1 MNKKVSLAV
10 CAAIVLAAVL
20 VGAVYAA
27 LQGKTE
33 TPVKNSMSA
42 EKDPKP
48 TVVETWDKKV
58 KENVMVNV
66 GNPGPGY
73 SVYVRADIVVTW
85 KDKDGNVYSK
95 LPKAGTD
102 YTISLNTVS
111 GTPTTLNTWFLG
123 ADGFYYYTSPVVS
136 GPTTVLINKC
146 KLEDTAQI
154 PEGYQLSV
162 EIIAQ
167 TIQYKGTTDIEN
179 PNKTAV
185 EDAWHVT
192 LSQDPVSA
200 DEDDPGVYIINGPVS
215 VSSGTSSPF
224 EGSPSDLG

>member
-1 MNKKVSLAV
+1 MKKKVILAV
-10 CAAIVLAAVL
+10 FAAIALAAVL

-48 TVVETWDKKV
+48 TVVETWDNKV
-58 KENVMVNV
+58 KKNVMVNV
-66 GNPGPGY
+66 GNPGY

-95 LPKAGTD
+95 LPEAGED
-102 YTISLNTVS
+102 FTIDLTTVS

-136 GPTTVLINKC
+136 GNTAVLINEC
-146 KLEDTAQI
+146 KVKEDTAQI

-167 TIQYKGTTDIEN
+167 TVQYKGTTDRNANI
-179 PNKTAV
+179 TAV

-200 DEDDPGVYIINGPVS
+200 DEGDPGVYIINGPLS
-215 VSSGTSSPF
+215 VSSGTGSEF

>member
-1 MNKKVSLAV
+1 MNKKVILAV
-10 CAAIVLAAVL
+10 FAAIVLAAVL

-33 TPVKNSMSA
+33 TPVENSMSA
-42 EKDPKP
+42 EKDPEP
-48 TVVETWDKKV
+48 TVVETWDNKV
-58 KENVMVNV
+58 KKNVMVNV
-66 GNPGPGY
+66 GNPGY

-95 LPKAGTD
+95 LPEAGKD
-102 YTISLNTVS
+102 FTIDLTTVS

-136 GPTTVLINKC
+136 GNTAVLINEC
-146 KLEDTAQI
+146 KVKEDTAQI

-167 TIQYKGTTDIEN
+167 TIQYKGTTDRDANI
-179 PNKTAV
+179 TAV

-200 DEDDPGVYIINGPVS
+200 DEGDSGVYIINGPVS
-215 VSSGTSSPF
+215 VSSGTGSEF
-224 EGSPSDLG
+224 EAGLSDLG

>member
-1 MNKKVSLAV
+1 MKKKVILAV
-10 CAAIVLAAVL
+10 FAAIALAAVL

-48 TVVETWDKKV
+48 TVVETWDNKV
-58 KENVMVNV
+58 KKDVSVNV
-66 GNPGPGY
+66 GDPGY

-95 LPKAGTD
+95 LPQAGTD

-136 GPTTVLINKC
+136 GNTAVLINEC
-146 KLEDTAQI
+146 KVKEDTAQI

-167 TIQYKGTTDIEN
+167 TVQYKGTTDRDANI
-179 PNKTAV
+179 TAV

-200 DEDDPGVYIINGPVS
+200 DEGDSGVYIINGPVS
-215 VSSGTSSPF
+215 PLSGNGSEF
-224 EGSPSDLG
+224 EVDPNDGLI

>member
-1 MNKKVSLAV
+1 MNKKVILAV
-10 CAAIVLAAVL
+10 FAAIILAAVL

-33 TPVKNSMSA
+33 TPVKNDMSA

-48 TVVETWDKKV
+48 TVVETWENNVKK
-58 KENVMVNV
+58 NVMVNV
-66 GNPGPGY
+66 GDPGY

-95 LPKAGTD
+95 LPQAGTD

-111 GTPTTLNTWFLG
+111 GTPIAVEKWFFG
-123 ADGFYYYTSPVVS
+123 ADGFFYYTSPVVS
-136 GPTTVLINKC
+136 GNTDVLINEC
-146 KLEDTAQI
+146 KVKEDTAQI

-167 TIQYKGTTDIEN
+167 TIQYKGTTDRDDNI
-179 PNKTAV
+179 TAV

-200 DEDDPGVYIINGPVS
+200 DEGDPGVYIINGPVS
-215 VSSGTSSPF
+215 VSSGTGSEF
-224 EGSPSDLG
+224 EASPSDLG

>member
-1 MNKKVSLAV
+1 MNKKVILAV
-10 CAAIVLAAVL
+10 FAAIVLAAVL

-42 EKDPKP
+42 EKDPEPK
-48 TVVETWDKKV
+48 VVETWDNTVKKDV
-58 KENVMVNV
+58 SVNV
-66 GNPGPGY
+66 GDPKY

-95 LPKAGTD
+95 LPEAGKD
-102 YTISLNTVS
+102 FTIDLTTVS

-136 GPTTVLINKC
+136 GNTAVLINEC
-146 KLEDTAQI
+146 KVKEDTAQK
-154 PEGYQLSV
+154 PDGYQLSV

-167 TIQYKGTTDIEN
+167 TVQYKGTTDRDDKI
-179 PNKTAV
+179 TAV

-192 LSQDPVSA
+192 LSQNPVGN
-200 DEDDPGVYIINGPVS
+200 PGVYIINGPVS
-215 VSSGTSSPF
+215 ASSGTGREF
-224 EGSPSDLG
+224 EVDPRDGLV

>member
-1 MNKKVSLAV
+1 MKKKVILAV
-10 CAAIVLAAVL
+10 FAAIALAAVL

-48 TVVETWDKKV
+48 TVVETWDNKV
-58 KENVMVNV
+58 KKNVMVNV
-66 GNPGPGY
+66 GNPGY

-95 LPKAGTD
+95 LPQAGTD

-111 GTPTTLNTWFLG
+111 DTPTTLNTWFLG

-136 GPTTVLINKC
+136 GNTAELIREC

-167 TIQYKGTTDIEN
+167 TIQYKGTTDRNANI
-179 PNKTAV
+179 TAV

-200 DEDDPGVYIINGPVS
+200 DEGDPGVYIINGPVS
-215 VSSGTSSPF
+215 VSSGTGSEF
-224 EGSPSDLG
+224 EGSPSDFG

>member
-1 MNKKVSLAV
+1 MNKKVILAV
-10 CAAIVLAAVL
+10 FAAIVLAAVL

-33 TPVKNSMSA
+33 TPVENSMSA
-42 EKDPKP
+42 ETDPP
-48 TVVETWDKKV
+48 LTVSETWNNTVKKDV
-58 KENVMVNV
+58 SVNV
-66 GNPGPGY
+66 GDPKY

-95 LPKAGTD
+95 LPQAGTD
-102 YTISLNTVS
+102 YTIRLNTVS
-111 GTPTTLNTWFLG
+111 GTPIAVEKWFFG
-123 ADGFYYYTSPVVS
+123 ADGFFYYTSPVVS
-136 GPTTVLINKC
+136 GNTDVLINEC
-146 KLEDTAQI
+146 KVKADTAQI

-167 TIQYKGTTDIEN
+167 TVQYKGTTDRDANI
-179 PNKTAV
+179 TAV

-200 DEDDPGVYIINGPVS
+200 DEGDPGVYIINGPVS

-224 EGSPSDLG
+224 EAGPSDLG